1 MVVSRSSY
9 RVVQATKPGELELAE
24 RPLVDPMPDQ
34 VRIRVE
40 ACGVCHSDVL
50 AVEGLLPNA
59 EFPRIPGHEAIGRID
74 ALGAGVTTWS
84 VGQRVGVG
92 YLGGNCGRCAE
103 CRRGHFVHC
112 LRQQVTGT
120 TNDGGYA
127 QVMYAA
133 ASGLM
138 AVPDGLKSVEAAPLV
153 CAGLTT
159 FNALRRSRARAGDL
173 VAVQGIGGL
182 GHLAVQ
188 YARHM
193 GFRVAAIARG
203 TSKQELAVRLG
214 AHHYIDSEATAPAK
228 ELQQLGGATL
238 ILATASSSKSQ
249 GSLLGGLRPGG
260 SLLVVGVDGAP
271 IEIGSTDLVLA
282 ARSVEGSL
290 TGSAQDGEDTL
301 NFSDLQNIRPMNEI
315 LPLEEAAAGY
325 ARMMSNKAR
334 FRVVLTMGQS

>member
-1 MVVSRSSY
+1 MSGY
-9 RVVQATKPGELELAE
+9 RVAQATKRGKLELSE
-24 RPLVDPMPDQ
+24 RPLVDPRPGQ

-40 ACGVCHSDVL
+40 ACGICHSDAL

-59 EFPRIPGHEAIGRID
+59 EFPRVPGHEAIGRID
-74 ALGAGVTTWS
+74 ALGSGVTTWK

-92 YLGGNCGRCAE
+92 YLGGPCGQCAE
-103 CRRGHFVHC
+103 CRRGSFVHC
-112 LRQQVTGT
+112 LHQHLTGT

-127 QVMYAA
+127 EVMYAA
-133 ASGLM
+133 ASGLC
-138 AVPDGLKSVEAAPLV
+138 AVPDELKSVDAAPLV

-159 FNALRRSRARAGDL
+159 FNALRRSPARAGDL

-203 TSKQELAVRLG
+203 RSKQELAMRLG
-214 AHHYIDSEATAPAK
+214 AHHYVDSEATDPAK
-228 ELQQLGGATL
+228 ALQQLGGATV

-249 GSLLGGLRPGG
+249 SGLLGGLRPGG
-260 SLLVVGVDGAP
+260 TLLIVGLDGGP
-271 IEIGSTDLVLA
+271 VEIGSTDLVLA
-282 ARSVEGSL
+282 ARSVDGSL

-301 NFSDLQNIRPMNEI
+301 NFSVLQNIRSMNEI

-325 ARMMSNKAR
+325 ARMMSNSAR
-334 FRVVLTMGQS
+334 FRIVLTMDKT

>member
-1 MVVSRSSY
+1 MASY
-9 RVVQATKPGELELAE
+9 RVVQVTKRGNLEIAE
-24 RPLVDPMPDQ
+24 CPVVDPTPGQ

-40 ACGVCHSDVL
+40 ACGVCHSDTL
-50 AVEGLLPNA
+50 AVEGLLPDA
-59 EFPRIPGHEAIGRID
+59 AFPRVPGHEAIGRID
-74 ALGAGVTTWS
+74 ALGAGVTNWK

-92 YLGGNCGRCAE
+92 YLGGNCGYCAQ
-103 CRRGHFVHC
+103 CRRGNFVHC
-112 LRQQVTGT
+112 LHQHLTGT

-127 QVMYAA
+127 EVMYAA
-133 ASGLM
+133 ASGLS
-138 AVPDGLKSVEAAPLV
+138 AVPDELQSVDAAPLV

-203 TSKQELAVRLG
+203 QSKEELAVRLG
-214 AHHYIDSEATAPAK
+214 AHHYIDSEAADPAK
-228 ELQQLGGATL
+228 ALQQLGGAAL
-238 ILATASSSKSQ
+238 ILATASNSKSQ
-249 GSLLGGLRPGG
+249 GGLLGGLRPGA
-260 SLLVVGVDGAP
+260 SLLVVGLDGTP

-282 ARSVEGSL
+282 ARSVDGSL
-290 TGSAQDGEDTL
+290 TGSAQDGEETL
-301 NFSDLQNIRPMNEI
+301 NFSVLQNIRPMIEVM
-315 LPLEEAAAGY
+315 PLEEAAAGY

-334 FRVVLTMGQS
+334 FRVVLTTGRP

>member
-1 MVVSRSSY
+1 MPSY
-9 RVVQATKPGELELAE
+9 RAVQVTKRGELELVE
-24 RPLVDPMPDQ
+24 RSLVDPKPGQ

-40 ACGVCHSDVL
+40 ACGICHTDVL

-59 EFPRIPGHEAIGRID
+59 EFPRVPGHEVIGRID
-74 ALGAGVTTWS
+74 ALGAGVTNWK

-92 YLGGNCGRCAE
+92 YLGGNCGQCAQ
-103 CRRGHFVHC
+103 CRRGDFVHC
-112 LRQQVTGT
+112 LHQHLTGT

-127 QVMYAA
+127 EVMYAA
-133 ASGLM
+133 ASGLS
-138 AVPDGLKSVEAAPLV
+138 AVPDELKSVDAAPLL

-159 FNALRRSRARAGDL
+159 FNALRNSRARPGDL
-173 VAVQGIGGL
+173 VAVQGVGGL

-203 TSKQELAVRLG
+203 QSKQELAVRLG
-214 AHHYIDSEATAPAK
+214 AHHYIDSEATDPAK
-228 ELQQLGGATL
+228 TLQQLGGAAV
-238 ILATASSSKSQ
+238 ILATASSSKSHS
-249 GSLLGGLRPGG
+249 GLLGGLRPGG
-260 SLLVVGVDGAP
+260 SVLVVGLDGGP
-271 IEIGSTDLVLA
+271 IEIGSTDLVLS

-301 NFSDLQNIRPMNEI
+301 NFSVLQNIRSMNEI
-315 LPLEEAAAGY
+315 MPLEEAAAGY
-325 ARMMSNKAR
+325 VRMMSNNAR

>member
-1 MVVSRSSY
+1 M
-9 RVVQATKPGELELAE
+9 QATKRGQLEMAE
-24 RPLVDPMPDQ
+24 RTLVDPRPGQ

-40 ACGVCHSDVL
+40 ACGICHSDAL
-50 AVEGLLPNA
+50 AVEELLPNA
-59 EFPRIPGHEAIGRID
+59 EFPRVPGHEAIGRID
-74 ALGAGVTTWS
+74 ALGAGVTNWKI
-84 VGQRVGVG
+84 GQRVGVG
-92 YLGGNCGRCAE
+92 YLGGTAGPAPSAVVAD
-103 CRRGHFVHC
+103 FVHC
-112 LRQQVTGT
+112 LHQHLTGT

-133 ASGLM
+133 ASGLS
-138 AVPDGLKSVEAAPLV
+138 AVPDELESVDAAPLV

-159 FNALRRSRARAGDL
+159 FNALPPAGRGRAGDL

-203 TSKQELAVRLG
+203 GKPHPG
-214 AHHYIDSEATAPAK
+214 ARGATRRAPLHRQRSDRPAK
-228 ELQQLGGATL
+228 SLQQLGGATL
-238 ILATASSSKSQ
+238 ILATASS
-249 GSLLGGLRPGG
+249 GGFARAAAWRLRPGG
-260 SLLVVGVDGAP
+260 SLLVVGLDGAP

-282 ARSVEGSL
+282 ARFVEGSL

-301 NFSDLQNIRPMNEI
+301 NFSVLQNIRPMIEI

-334 FRVVLTMGQS
+334 FRVVLTMGKS